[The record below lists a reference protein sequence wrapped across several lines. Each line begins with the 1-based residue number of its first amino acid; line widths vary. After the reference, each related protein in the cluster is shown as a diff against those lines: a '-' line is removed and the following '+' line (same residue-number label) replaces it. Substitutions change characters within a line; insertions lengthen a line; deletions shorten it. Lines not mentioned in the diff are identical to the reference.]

1 MAVAE
6 KYDIESEGIPAIATG
21 FCGGMSRTAGPC
33 GALTGGIMA
42 IGILFGRKSPDD
54 SHIKAFALTERLVHD
69 FKKHFGS
76 TNCSDLLGCDIST
89 KEGDVVFK
97 EHNLAKTVCLDV
109 TVKAADLLMKV
120 LEDQDEIRHSLV
132 E

>member
-1 MAVAE
+1 L
-6 KYDIESEGIPAIATG
+6 IPKIATG

-42 IGILFGRKSPDD
+42 IGILSGRNSADD
-54 SHIKAFALTERLVHD
+54 SHNKCFALTERLVHD
-69 FKKHFGS
+69 FEKHFGS

-89 KEGDVVFK
+89 KEGDAVFK
-97 EHNLAKTVCLDV
+97 ADNLAKTVCLEV
-109 TVKAADLLMKV
+109 TVKAADLLMQV
-120 LEDQDEIRHSLV
+120 LDDHDVIRHSLI